1 MKYGETITTYGPL
14 NNGEGLKEIY
24 IYIVIKIVFKMK
36 CMHSS
41 TFKTYLYEDV

>member
-36 CMHSS
+36 PSKHIFTKMC
-41 TFKTYLYEDV
+41 KL